1 MINKNQIN
9 LINKRIFLVK
19 IQAVIFIVAMVLALY
34 FGWLNSSLADDNKI
48 SAINILVALTEA
60 IFYKVYILLLST
72 IMVCKVFYLSN
83 YKNSKRYL
91 LGVLLNLLPIY
102 ICFVNLYAL
111 NNLSITPIISLFC
124 GLFYIYSIFIVH
136 KFYNPTNQISL
147 FKSFIYLNF
156 STIFMFFAYI
166 GLLYDI
172 YATKEKELGLFMVL
186 LGLVSAIFIPLSVL
200 LSIPLNLISEY
211 RYFKKEL
218 ETQSQTN
225 K

>member
-124 GLFYIYSIFIVH
+124 GLF
-136 KFYNPTNQISL
+136 
-147 FKSFIYLNF
+147 
-156 STIFMFFAYI
+156 
-166 GLLYDI
+166 
-172 YATKEKELGLFMVL
+172 
-186 LGLVSAIFIPLSVL
+186 
-200 LSIPLNLISEY
+200 
-211 RYFKKEL
+211 
-218 ETQSQTN
+218 
-225 K
+225 